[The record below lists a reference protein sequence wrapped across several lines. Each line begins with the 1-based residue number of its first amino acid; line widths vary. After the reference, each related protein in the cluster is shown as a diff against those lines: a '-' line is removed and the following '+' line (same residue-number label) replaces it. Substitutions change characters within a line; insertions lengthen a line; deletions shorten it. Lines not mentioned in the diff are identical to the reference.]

1 MPMRTSRLIA
11 LVAATMLAA
20 CANQK
25 EPAEQAVAKVEAS
38 LNEIRTDA
46 QQYAS
51 EQLQTVE
58 ASVNRLKENLAKQDY
73 RQVVMG
79 APSVAS
85 EVTALK
91 EQVATAK
98 ADAEAT
104 MAAAKAEWDD
114 LSAGARGSTDEEP
127 QISEG
132 HGQGRIRCRQGQ
144 LREFEN
150 RMDRGRQ

>member
-1 MPMRTSRLIA
+1 MRTSRLIA

-46 QQYAS
+46 QQYAA

-73 RQVVMG
+73 RQVVIG
-79 APSVAS
+79 APSVC
-85 EVTALK
+85 L
-91 EQVATAK
+91 
-98 ADAEAT
+98 
-104 MAAAKAEWDD
+104 
-114 LSAGARGSTDEEP
+114 GSRRP
-127 QISEG
+127 QG
-132 HGQGRIRCRQGQ
+132 TGRHRQG
-144 LREFEN
+144 
-150 RMDRGRQ
+150 